1 MRKKTRW
8 SSPFAVCGLSV
19 NMTLMRSTVK
29 PRFTDTHLIG
39 TPHYYEQF
47 AVSVGKESPYRL
59 HG

>member
-1 MRKKTRW
+1 
-8 SSPFAVCGLSV
+8 
-19 NMTLMRSTVK
+19 MRSTVK

-59 HG
+59 QG